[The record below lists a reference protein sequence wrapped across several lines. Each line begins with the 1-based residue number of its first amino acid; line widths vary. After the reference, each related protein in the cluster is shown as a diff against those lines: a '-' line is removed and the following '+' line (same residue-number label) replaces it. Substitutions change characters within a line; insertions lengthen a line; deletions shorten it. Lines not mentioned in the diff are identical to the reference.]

1 MKVIRGFTLI
11 ELMIVVAIIGILSAI
26 AYPSYLSYL
35 YKGSR
40 AEAMSSLL
48 EIANRQEQFYAD
60 NHRYTS
66 ALGDLGVANTSD
78 TGLFSL
84 TLTSD
89 GSSFTISA
97 SPLDYPATKDPECSG
112 FKIDELGQKTASGS
126 GGNNTCWNR

>member
-11 ELMIVVAIIGILSAI
+11 ELMIVVAIVGILVMI
-26 AYPSYLSYL
+26 AYPSYVNYL

-40 AEAMSSLL
+40 AEAMSSLMD
-48 EIANRQEQFYAD
+48 IANRQEQFYAD
-60 NHRYTS
+60 NHKYTS
-66 ALGDLGVANTSD
+66 SLSDLGINNTSD